1 MSSNLR
7 RHRLVSMDT
16 VVDDETETVFEDDT
30 ETVPE
35 APISSSTSTIME
47 DDMVESD
54 AETVE
59 HREEKPPCPP
69 ITSGVVVPAPPAFPP
84 PLVLADA
91 IFPPLA
97 GQENRIP
104 AALDLSTQAKGEET
118 SLSPVAAATAGLV
131 GAGPPAPE
139 KVGFWEKRISSTRG
153 TFYYTHNNH
162 PSVWH
167 ADNLPLGW
175 GKGEYTACG
184 SCYVNL
190 FAPNF
195 ASTTTLPTHP
205 ACYPY
210 GEWRYSAYNTLNSA
224 FPPLISGQMSSTIVQ
239 IREAVDAICSSLN
252 NGTYN
257 PPSGCHP
264 GHHYFPAEIH
274 KSHVSDSISQY
285 IKLKWCTYNKMGGIV
300 VWHTDG
306 QKPDEVVYWE
316 NKWGKGKKV

>member
-16 VVDDETETVFEDDT
+16 VVDDETETVFGDT

-35 APISSSTSTIME
+35 APISPSSTIME

-91 IFPPLA
+91 FLPPLV

-104 AALDLSTQAKGEET
+104 AALDLSSQAKGIET
-118 SLSPVAAATAGLV
+118 SLSLAAAATAGLV

-139 KVGFWEKRISSTRG
+139 KVGFWEKKISRTRG
-153 TFYYTHNNH
+153 FYYINTNH
-162 PSVWH
+162 ASVWH
-167 ADNLPLGW
+167 SDNLPFGW
-175 GKGEYTACG
+175 GKGELAACG
-184 SCYVNL
+184 GFFYVNL

-195 ASTTTLPTHP
+195 ASTTTRPTHP

-210 GEWRYSAYNTLNSA
+210 GEWRYNAYNTLNSA

-239 IREAVDAICSSLN
+239 IRKAVDDICSSLD

-264 GHHYFPAEIH
+264 GHHYFPAELH

-285 IKLKWCTYNKMGGIV
+285 AKLKCCTYKKMGGIV